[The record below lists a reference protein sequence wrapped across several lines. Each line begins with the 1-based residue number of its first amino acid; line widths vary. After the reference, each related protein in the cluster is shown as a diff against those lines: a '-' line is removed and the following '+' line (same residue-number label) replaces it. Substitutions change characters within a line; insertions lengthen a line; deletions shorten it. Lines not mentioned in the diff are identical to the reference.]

1 MLQLESTTHLWTTGL
16 ADEKL
21 KVPRQDQ
28 NDRFRIIFYISV
40 MSEQENVQNIMH
52 RSERKVHAY
61 VFHEPKGGGGTRAS
75 TYESRLLL

>member
-1 MLQLESTTHLWTTGL
+1 
-16 ADEKL
+16 
-21 KVPRQDQ
+21 
-28 NDRFRIIFYISV
+28 